1 MLYIYI
7 RKPTKKENVEVNV
20 NKTTDENEI
29 HIKILKNK
37 ERESRQKYKDTGQQ
51 AYSH

>member
-1 MLYIYI
+1 MKIKYINQ
-7 RKPTKKENVEVNV
+7 RERER
-20 NKTTDENEI
+20 
-29 HIKILKNK
+29 